1 MVPQYIIDKSK
12 IFCDIEEF
20 QNLLEKRSLVMTPSF
35 VFDDVIN
42 KVVSDQEIK
51 HQSRDPVNHLIDRH
65 HFTRDVAGLCFNCI

>member
-1 MVPQYIIDKSK
+1 MVPQYMIDKSK

-51 HQSRDPVNHLIDRH
+51 YQSRDPVNHLIDHH

>member
-1 MVPQYIIDKSK
+1 MVPQYMIDKSK
-12 IFCDIEEF
+12 MFCDIEEF

-51 HQSRDPVNHLIDRH
+51 HQSRDSVNHLIDRH

>member
-1 MVPQYIIDKSK
+1 
-12 IFCDIEEF
+12 
-20 QNLLEKRSLVMTPSF
+20 MTPSF